1 MGGGE
6 GRLLVCMMESLH
18 LSGELFL
25 NELSREKEAGGI
37 LGEEG
42 DKQETV
48 EYNNPT
54 NHRAVFLEYITTSSL
69 TMEVFTEVAL
79 F

>member
-6 GRLLVCMMESLH
+6 GRLLVCMMECLH

-25 NELSREKEAGGI
+25 NELSREKEAGGV
-37 LGEEG
+37 LGEEE
-42 DKQETV
+42 DKRETV

-54 NHRAVFLEYITTSSL
+54 NHRAVFPE
-69 TMEVFTEVAL
+69 
-79 F
+79 